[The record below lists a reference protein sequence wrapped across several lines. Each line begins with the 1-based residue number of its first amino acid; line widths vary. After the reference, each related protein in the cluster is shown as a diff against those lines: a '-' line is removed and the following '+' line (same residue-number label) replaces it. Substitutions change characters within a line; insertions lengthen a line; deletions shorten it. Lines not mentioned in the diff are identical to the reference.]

1 MDTLC
6 LTLGA
11 RLIRVTN
18 ERQQMIANQMEFG
31 IQTKPTTT
39 CSTRRRQRRLP
50 AARWWFEQMH
60 RAVDHSPA
68 GEAERLKRLKQADIA
83 FPGGRN

>member
-6 LTLGA
+6 LTQGA

-18 ERQQMIANQMEFG
+18 ERQHMIANQMEFG
-31 IQTKPTTT
+31 IETKPAVT
-39 CSTRRRQRRLP
+39 CTTRRRQRRLP

-60 RAVDHSPA
+60 RAVDQSPDGQA
-68 GEAERLKRLKQADIA
+68 ARLKRVKQADIA